1 MKELSRLLLLIIGMT
16 ATAAM
21 AQNTD
26 SVIVIYKNQ
35 KTIIPV
41 PAYKSQ
47 TAISYSDS
55 NQVIEIGVAQR
66 KPRDISI
73 FPQNSLNTLSTEK
86 PENKAKWFSQI
97 EAGYSF
103 SIPNNTYPSSYR
115 KNEHFKGYKLGI
127 SVREKERFVNDK
139 ISIVSGVNLGYL
151 QSFRHVLS
159 PESNDQVVLYSEVFR
174 SSFFNISFPLSFK
187 YHFSAFDL
195 PANIQIGVNLV
206 YGYMFISR
214 SDNRTGLRK
223 EYDNGLIILEPHMG
237 IDIGKMGLYIASG
250 RNLFPEMSFY
260 NPVKSINSISITYR
274 LF

>member
-1 MKELSRLLLLIIGMT
+1 MLLLIFGMI
-16 ATAAM
+16 AFAAM
-21 AQNTD
+21 AQKAD

-41 PAYKSQ
+41 PAYRSQ
-47 TAISYSDS
+47 SSISYSDS
-55 NQVIEIGVAQR
+55 NQVIEIGVLQR
-66 KPRDISI
+66 KPGDMPL

-86 PENKAKWFSQI
+86 PKNKAKWFSQI
-97 EAGYSF
+97 EAGYSI

-115 KNEHFKGYKLGI
+115 NNEHFKGYEIGI
-127 SVREKERFVNDK
+127 SVREKERFVNTK
-139 ISIVSGVNLGYL
+139 ISIVSGLNVGYI

-159 PESNDQVVLYSEVFR
+159 PESNDQVILYSEVFR
-174 SSFFNISFPLSFK
+174 SSFFNLSFPVSFK

-195 PANIQIGVNLV
+195 PANVHLGANLV

-223 EYDNGLIILEPHMG
+223 EYDNGLIILEPHVG
-237 IDIGKMGLYIASG
+237 IDIGKMGLNIATG

-260 NPVKSINSISITYR
+260 NPVKSINNISITYR

>member
-1 MKELSRLLLLIIGMT
+1 MQKLGRLFLLVIGMT
-16 ATAAM
+16 SFVTM
-21 AQNTD
+21 AQNAD

-35 KTIIPV
+35 KTVIPV

-47 TAISYSDS
+47 SSISYSDS
-55 NQVIEIGVAQR
+55 IRVIEIGVSQR
-66 KPRDISI
+66 KPGDISL
-73 FPQNSLNTLSTEK
+73 FPQNPLSTLLTDK
-86 PENKAKWFSQI
+86 PKNKAKWFSQI

-115 KNEHFKGYKLGI
+115 NNEHFKGYEIGI
-127 SVREKERFVNDK
+127 SVREKERFVNNI
-139 ISIVSGVNLGYL
+139 ISIVSGVDLGYI

-159 PESNDQVVLYSEVFR
+159 PESNDQVILYSEVFR
-174 SSFFNISFPLSFK
+174 SSFFNISFPVSFK

-195 PANIQIGVNLV
+195 PANIHIGANLV

-237 IDIGKMGLYIASG
+237 IDIGKMGLNIASG